1 MQQTKMHVSAPVMN
15 VSAMPT
21 AALSGYISL
30 TWPHLL
36 FTPRKSR
43 VTVWRSD
50 NIVICWRCS
59 NYAPPSTLFPAE
71 HIIFVYQNSTSLGS
85 CPRYRSIDNNDSMKI
100 VIFFGTKEYSKV
112 EAFRIFLE
120 PLLSLRNFLELGQN
134 VWIFLFLLTSTPFW
148 IIFKSVDSNDVETF
162 NVDFSMSRT
171 AEYRAFLTNIF
182 IIIKTHFS
190 VFHSNVGFIFN

>member
-1 MQQTKMHVSAPVMN
+1 MHVSAPVMN

-112 EAFRIFLE
+112 EASRIFLE

-134 VWIFLFLLTSTPFW
+134 VWIFLFFDWRLHPS
-148 IIFKSVDSNDVETF
+148 E
-162 NVDFSMSRT
+162 
-171 AEYRAFLTNIF
+171 
-182 IIIKTHFS
+182 
-190 VFHSNVGFIFN
+190 

>member
-100 VIFFGTKEYSKV
+100 VIFFGTKEYSK
-112 EAFRIFLE
+112 ASRIFGAFALASKFSRIRSKCLNFFVLIDVYT
-120 PLLSLRNFLELGQN
+120 LLNNIQICRFQRCWNFQC
-134 VWIFLFLLTSTPFW
+134 W
-148 IIFKSVDSNDVETF
+148 
-162 NVDFSMSRT
+162 DFSMSRT

>member
-59 NYAPPSTLFPAE
+59 NCSPPSTLFPAE
-71 HIIFVYQNSTSLGS
+71 HIIFVYQSFSSLGS
-85 CPRYRSIDNNDSMKI
+85 RPRCRSIDNNKKQYENSHIFRGKSMVKWKLP
-100 VIFFGTKEYSKV
+100 G
-112 EAFRIFLE
+112 FLE
-120 PLLSLRNFLELGQN
+120 PSLVWKFSQTRSECWNFFILIDVYTLLN
-134 VWIFLFLLTSTPFW
+134 
-148 IIFKSVDSNDVETF
+148 
-162 NVDFSMSRT
+162 
-171 AEYRAFLTNIF
+171 NI
-182 IIIKTHFS
+182 
-190 VFHSNVGFIFN
+190 